1 MYKRQIVHLATCG
14 IVAGAREVMG
24 ALMDEM
30 SKSNRSDIK
39 VESSGCIGKCP
50 TEPNVTIEIEGE
62 DPVVYQKMDAEK
74 MRQVF
79 HQHVLAGQ
87 VQTDLVLND

>member
-1 MYKRQIVHLATCG
+1 
-14 IVAGAREVMG
+14 
-24 ALMDEM
+24 M
-30 SKSNRSDIK
+30 SSSNRSDIK

-62 DPVVYQKMDAEK
+62 DPVVYQKMDPEK

>member
-1 MYKRQIVHLATCG
+1 
-14 IVAGAREVMG
+14 MG
-24 ALMDEM
+24 ALMEEM
-30 SKSNRSDIK
+30 SSSNRSDIK

-79 HQHVLAGQ
+79 HQHVIGGQ
-87 VQTDLVLND
+87 VQTDFVLNE

>member
-1 MYKRQIVHLATCG
+1 
-14 IVAGAREVMG
+14 
-24 ALMDEM
+24 
-30 SKSNRSDIK
+30 

-50 TEPNVTIEIEGE
+50 TEPNVTIEIEGQ

-79 HQHVLAGQ
+79 HQHVLGGQ
-87 VQTDLVLND
+87 IQTYFVLN